1 MLVLSRK
8 VDQRI
13 AIGNDVWITVLKIV
27 GNRVKVGIDA
37 PDSRQIMRGE
47 LVPERWVG
55 VVRPIA
61 RRAK

>member
-13 AIGNDVWITVLKIV
+13 AIGNDVWIRVLTIT
-27 GNRVKVGIDA
+27 GNRVQVGIDA
-37 PDSRQIMRGE
+37 PESKKILRGE
-47 LVPERWVG
+47 LVTERPPVST
-55 VVRPIA
+55 RRAA